1 MAKAIE
7 ISKRDRKPLFVFGT
21 SLGGAV
27 TIYVSG
33 LENVARNISGVIV
46 ENTFTSTTDVLPYH
60 LPLIRPLM
68 PVVRWINRN
77 SWPSI
82 SRISSIKSPI
92 LFIKCGQDEVVP
104 SYMTDRLR

>member
-1 MAKAIE
+1 MIKAIE
-7 ISKRDRKPLFVFGT
+7 ISKRDKKPLYVFGT

-33 LENVARNISGVIV
+33 LENIVRNISGVIV

-60 LPLIRPLM
+60 LPLVRPLI
-68 PVVRWINRN
+68 PFIRWINRN
-77 SWPSI
+77 NWPSI
-82 SRISSIKSPI
+82 HRISLIKSPI